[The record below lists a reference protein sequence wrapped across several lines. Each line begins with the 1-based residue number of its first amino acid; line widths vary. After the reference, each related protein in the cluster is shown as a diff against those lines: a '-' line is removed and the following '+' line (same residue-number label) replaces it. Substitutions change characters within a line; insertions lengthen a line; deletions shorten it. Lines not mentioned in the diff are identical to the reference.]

1 MARPTLGY
9 WAIRGLAQP
18 IRLVLAQG
26 GLDYEDR
33 RFTVSQAADGCGALV
48 ALLSARL
55 HSPFSSWDRSEWL
68 SVKYE
73 QGLDFPNVPCA
84 LEA

>member
-48 ALLSARL
+48 AHYFRHVFTRPSAL
-55 HSPFSSWDRSEWL
+55 GTAAS
-68 SVKYE
+68 
-73 QGLDFPNVPCA
+73 G
-84 LEA
+84 